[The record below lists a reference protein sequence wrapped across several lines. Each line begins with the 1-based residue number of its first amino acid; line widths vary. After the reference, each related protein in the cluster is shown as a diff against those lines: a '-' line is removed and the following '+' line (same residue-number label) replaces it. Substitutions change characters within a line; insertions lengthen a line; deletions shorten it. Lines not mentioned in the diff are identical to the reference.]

1 MRRAV
6 VACFAMALG
15 CASHPSVHTVTRST
29 IMADAKTPKMPI
41 DMKGSGRPLV
51 LVGGGLTGWL
61 SWEPHQARLAPTRA
75 VGRAQPLAVRY
86 GLENVP
92 LPSDYSVKM
101 ESRALAAS
109 VEQIFPP
116 GPIDFAAWSYG
127 GVITLDYALDH
138 PERVRTLTLIE
149 PPAFWVLDA
158 TGTADSETDRE
169 SAEMRALYA
178 QMVDDVSEAQLATF
192 VRQAGLCPPGE
203 SPEQLP
209 PWPLWVQHRRSLRT
223 GDAVWKHRDDAAR
236 LRAFDKPVLL
246 VKGTGSS
253 HFLHRIEDGLAKE
266 LPHAQTIELPG
277 GHAPNVISMDAFLE
291 RMTAFQRL
299 GT

>member
-6 VACFAMALG
+6 TFFFAMALG
-15 CASHPSVHTVTRST
+15 CASRPFATTVTRST
-29 IMADAKTPKMPI
+29 TMSDAKTPKMQI
-41 DMKGSGRPLV
+41 DVKGKGPPLV

-61 SWEPHQARLAPTRA
+61 SWEPHQARLAPTRT
-75 VGRAQPLAVRY
+75 VGRAQPLAVQY

-109 VEQIFPP
+109 VDALFPP
-116 GPIDFAAWSYG
+116 GPIDFVAWSYG
-127 GVITLDYALDH
+127 GFITLDYALDH

-158 TGTADSETDRE
+158 TGTADSQTERE
-169 SAEMRALYA
+169 SGDMRALYA
-178 QMVDDVSEAQLATF
+178 QMVGDVTEAQLSTF
-192 VRQAGLCPPGE
+192 VRQAGLCPPGK
-203 SPEQLP
+203 SPEELP
-209 PWPLWVQHRRSLRT
+209 QWPLWVKHRRSLRT
-223 GDAVWKHRDDAAR
+223 GSAPWAYKDDAAR

-253 HFLHRIEDGLAKE
+253 YFLHRIEDGLAKA
-266 LPHAQTIELPG
+266 LPRAQTIELPG
-277 GHAPNVISMDAFLE
+277 GHAPNLVAIDAFLD
-291 RMTAFQRL
+291 RMATFQR
-299 GT
+299 

>member
-1 MRRAV
+1 MRRV
-6 VACFAMALG
+6 VAVFFAIALG
-15 CASHPSVHTVTRST
+15 CASRPSSTTVTRST
-29 IMADAKTPKMPI
+29 IMSDAKTPKMQI
-41 DMKGSGRPLV
+41 DVKGSGPPLV

-61 SWEPHQARLAPTRA
+61 SWEPHQARLAPTRT
-75 VGRAQPLAVRY
+75 VGRAQPLAVQY

-109 VEQIFPP
+109 VDALFPP

-127 GVITLDYALDH
+127 GFITLDYALDH

-158 TGTADSETDRE
+158 TGTADSQTERE
-169 SAEMRALYA
+169 SDDMRALYA
-178 QMVDDVSEAQLATF
+178 QMVGDVTESQLASF
-192 VRQAGLCPPGE
+192 VHQAGLCPPGK
-203 SPEQLP
+203 SPEELP
-209 PWPLWVQHRRSLRT
+209 QWPVWVKHRRSMRT
-223 GDAVWKHRDDAAR
+223 GSAPWAHKDDAAR

-253 HFLHRIEDGLAKE
+253 HFLHRIEDGLAKT
-266 LPHAQTIELPG
+266 LPRAQTIELPG
-277 GHAPNVISMDAFLE
+277 GHAPNVVAMDAFLE
-291 RMTAFQRL
+291 RMAAFQR
-299 GT
+299 